1 MLQRIR
7 DGLHGRKWLAWVA
20 LFPIALIF
28 VFWGGSNSLDLGGVS
43 AGVAAKVD
51 GEEIPSSEAS
61 EQWSQMQSRW
71 SQQFGADIPE
81 EQKVKMQDDIL
92 EQLVL
97 QRLIKNRLK
106 NQNYRV
112 SDQKV
117 MTEFQAIPAFHGP
130 DGKFDV
136 NTARSVL
143 RQFGKNEN
151 EFFDDTRQQL
161 LINQLQQSI
170 QGSYFLTKA
179 EAQRLHNLENEERE
193 IQYAQIPADRFAG
206 TAPIEETAVKAFYD
220 KNHDRFMTTEYVAL
234 EYAELR
240 LEQLATTVVPT
251 EDQLKA
257 LYEKNKANY
266 VQDEQRRTR
275 HIVIPVVGDDDAGAL
290 KQAIAVLAEAKSGK
304 DFAELA
310 KKYSK
315 DPSAADGGE
324 IGFVDKKAF
333 AGPIGDT
340 LFGMKVGDIAGPV
353 KSQFGYHI
361 LKLEEIQA
369 AEVKP
374 FEAVHAELDS
384 QFRTDGAAQT
394 FSEREDAIN
403 EAIEKGDTDLDKL
416 AQTLGLTRGS
426 VPEFRRGG
434 GGDPLGSNPDLQQAV
449 FSDTT
454 LNQGKIGGPVALGE
468 DRLVIVKV
476 ASHHKAEVKP
486 LAVVHDEIVALLTH
500 ERGVAA
506 AKAAVDAAVAKL
518 NGGEKLETIA
528 SGWSVQ
534 AEPAKFVSRGDP
546 SIPAALRAA
555 AFEVPRP
562 EGKPVVKT
570 VTLDDGSSVLFVLT
584 RTRVADTSANPQL
597 AQRDNQELLQRSAS
611 GDIAAYVNEVK
622 RKAKIVKNPKVFEQ

>member
-7 DGLHGRKWLAWVA
+7 DGLHGRKWLAWIA

-28 VFWGGSNSLDLGGVS
+28 VFWGGSNTLDLGGVS
-43 AGVAAKVD
+43 GADAAKVD
-51 GEEIPSSEAS
+51 GEKIPASEAS
-61 EQWSQMQSRW
+61 QAWSEMQARW
-71 SQQFGADIPE
+71 TQQFGTDIPA
-81 EQKVKMQDDIL
+81 EQRVKMQESIL

-97 QRLIKNRLK
+97 QRLIKTRLDK
-106 NQNYRV
+106 ENYRV
-112 SDQKV
+112 SEAKV
-117 MTEFQAIPAFHGP
+117 MTEFQSIPAFHGP

-136 NTARSVL
+136 NTARSLL
-143 RQFGKNEN
+143 RQAGKSEQ

-161 LINQLQQSI
+161 LVNQLQQGI
-170 QGSYFLTKA
+170 QGSYFLTRA
-179 EAQRLHNLENEERE
+179 EALRLHNLSNEERE
-193 IQYAQIPADRFAG
+193 IQYAQIPADKFMGSEPVDEA
-206 TAPIEETAVKAFYD
+206 AVKAYYD
-220 KNHDRFMTTEYVAL
+220 KNADRFMTTEYVAL

-240 LEQLATTVVPT
+240 LEQLATQVVPT
-251 EDQLKA
+251 EEQLKA
-257 LYEKNKANY
+257 LYEKNSAAY

-275 HIVIPVVGDDDAGAL
+275 HIVIPVTGDDDAAAL
-290 KQAIAVLAEAKSGK
+290 KQAQTVLAEAKSGK

-324 IGFVDKKAF
+324 IGFVGRKDF

-353 KSQFGYHI
+353 KSQYGYHI

-374 FEAVHAELDS
+374 YEAVHAELDS
-384 QFRTDGAAQT
+384 QFRTDGAGQL

-403 EAIEKGDTDLDKL
+403 DAVERGATDLDKL
-416 AQTLGLTRGS
+416 AQELGLTRGS
-426 VPEFRRGG
+426 VAEFRRGG
-434 GGDPLGSNPDLQQAV
+434 GGDPLGSSPDLQQVV
-449 FSDTT
+449 FSDNT

-468 DRLVIVKV
+468 DRLVLVKV

-486 LAVVHDEIVALLTH
+486 LALVRDEIVDLLRR
-500 ERGVAA
+500 ERGIAA

-518 NGGEKLETIA
+518 TAGEKLETIA

-534 AEPAKFVSRGDP
+534 VEPAKFVSRGDP
-546 SIPAALRAA
+546 SIPAALRTAV
-555 AFEVPRP
+555 FEVPRP

-570 VTLDDGSSVLFVLT
+570 VTLDNGSSVLFVLT

-597 AQRDNQELLQRSAS
+597 AQRDNAELLARSAS
-611 GDIAAYVNEVK
+611 GDIAAYVNEAK
-622 RKAKIVKNPKVFEQ
+622 RKAEIVTNPKVFEQ

>member
-1 MLQRIR
+1 
-7 DGLHGRKWLAWVA
+7 
-20 LFPIALIF
+20 
-28 VFWGGSNSLDLGGVS
+28 
-43 AGVAAKVD
+43 VAAEVD

-61 EQWSQMQSRW
+61 EQWSQMQARW
-71 SQQFGADIPE
+71 SQQFGADIPP

-97 QRLIKNRLK
+97 QRLIRKRLHDE
-106 NQNYRV
+106 NYRV
-112 SDQKV
+112 SDQRV
-117 MTEFQAIPAFHGP
+117 MTEFQSIPAFHGP

-136 NTARSVL
+136 NTARSLL
-143 RQFGKNEN
+143 RQVGKNEN

-193 IQYAQIPADRFAG
+193 IQYVQIPADRFAG
-206 TAPIEETAVKAFYD
+206 NAPIEDAAVKAYYD
-220 KNHDRFMTTEYVAL
+220 KNQDRFMTTEYVAL

-240 LEQLATTVVPT
+240 LEQLATTVVPS
-251 EDQLKA
+251 EDQLKE

-290 KQAIAVLAEAKSGK
+290 KQATAVLAEAKSGK

-384 QFRTDGAAQT
+384 QFRTEGAEQT

-416 AQTLGLTRGS
+416 AQTLGLTRGA
-426 VPEFRRGG
+426 VAEFRRGG

-476 ASHHKAEVKP
+476 TSHHKAEVRP
-486 LAVVHDEIVALLTH
+486 MAAVHDEIVALLTH

-506 AKAAVDAAVAKL
+506 AKAAVDAAMAKL
-518 NGGEKLETIA
+518 TGGERLEMIA

-534 AEPAKFVSRGDP
+534 TEPAKFVSRGDP

-562 EGKPVVKT
+562 AGKPQVKT
-570 VTLDDGSSVLFVLT
+570 VTLDDGSSVLFVVT

-597 AQRDNQELLQRSAS
+597 AQRDNQELLARSAS
-611 GDIAAYVNEVK
+611 GDIASYVNEVK
-622 RKAKIVKNPKVFEQ
+622 RKAKVVKNPKVFEQ